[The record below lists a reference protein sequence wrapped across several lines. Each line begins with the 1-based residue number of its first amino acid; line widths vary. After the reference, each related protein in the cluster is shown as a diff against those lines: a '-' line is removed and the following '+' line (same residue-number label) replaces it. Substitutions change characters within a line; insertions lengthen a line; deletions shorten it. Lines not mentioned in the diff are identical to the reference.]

1 MKYLILTSAIAFAFG
16 SIASADAI
24 TYKEVAVSLTDVYVP
39 SGFDSSADAYVVV
52 NGLFPNSCYSLAEPQ
67 IDNVSATEHN
77 VRTIAKVKSG
87 ICLRVFVPFN
97 KEISLGKLTSG
108 KHTLRFYAD
117 DGTYFEKSMSIE

>member
-1 MKYLILTSAIAFAFG
+1 MKHLILIAMAFGFG
-16 SIASADAI
+16 SIASADNV

-39 SGFDSSADAYVVV
+39 SGFDSKADAYVVV

-67 IDNVSATEHN
+67 IDNESATEHS

-97 KEISLGKLTSG
+97 KEISLGKLSAG
-108 KHTLRFYAD
+108 NHTLRFYAD
-117 DGTYFEKSMSIE
+117 DGTYFEKSMTIE